1 MSYIPLAEQA
11 ANEFTPEVLLKAWEK
26 EEIAGKNVLIEQ
38 LPEIFA
44 QFFI

>member
-11 ANEFTPEVLLKAWEK
+11 ANVFTPEVLLKAWEN
-26 EEIAGKNVLIEQ
+26 EEIAGKNALTAH